1 MSPRGLRR
9 GPVGS
14 VAVRCGERQF
24 RQDPEAA
31 VRAGARLDRATEGG
45 GPLPHSDQSVAA
57 AARVVPGG
65 GSRVVDAE
73 PDAPGA
79 AVDAHQCGA
88 GAGVADDVGQG
99 LLDDAE
105 GGETGAGRDGGRITL
120 ALHGDGEPGGPRLF
134 DQFGQPVEA
143 GGRGR
148 GGVAG
153 CTEVGE
159 HLTYLVERLLA
170 GPLDR
175 GEGGP
180 GLFRVGVEQRES
192 DPGLHVDDGD
202 AVGQHVVEFA
212 GHAQPFLVG
221 PSPLRR
227 LALRAGGRPLLTAEA
242 QQFGGGHDG
251 HDPCGDEA
259 LLCPGR
265 GPVAVR
271 RQPSVQPVGDQDMP
285 GPQPA
290 QRPPGGLPVPGD
302 DCAEAADG
310 DGDEH
315 RAVRIARR
323 EIDQGHRAGGDH
335 GDHGAAM
342 AEEQHDDRDEQQQ
355 PRGQVQGPAVL
366 PVLGESG
373 ADHDEHQEDGRR
385 HPGQPG
391 GGPRTRAGQP
401 RRRAASPAR
410 PSGMPGARETAG
422 VAAAP
427 ERRSLFVH
435 GGHARRRTGAE
446 ASAVRGDHPYSV
458 GSTPPGKRCSAV
470 RSYGRRAGPPSGP
483 AHRRPAGTAARA
495 PRRPC

>member
-1 MSPRGLRR
+1 MTTFTSSRSGSPVIRRVAASPSRRGMRMSISTMSGRSSRTRRTASSPSAASPATSMSGCASSRARKPARTSSWSSASVTRITVSPRGLRR

-31 VRAGARLDRATEGG
+31 IRAGSRPDRATEGG

-79 AVDAHQCGA
+79 VVDAHQCGA

-105 GGETGAGRDGGRITL
+105 GGETGAGRDGGRIAL

-180 GLFRVGVEQRES
+180 GLFRVGIEQRES

-227 LALRAGGRPLLTAEA
+227 LALRAGGRPLLTAHP
-242 QQFGGGHDG
+242 QQFGGSHDG

-302 DCAEAADG
+302 DRAEAADG

-323 EIDQGHRAGGDH
+323 EIDQGHRAGAGH

-355 PRGQVQGPAVL
+355 PRGQVQGPH
-366 PVLGESG
+366 G
-373 ADHDEHQEDGRR
+373 
-385 HPGQPG
+385 
-391 GGPRTRAGQP
+391 
-401 RRRAASPAR
+401 PAR
-410 PSGMPGARETAG
+410 
-422 VAAAP
+422 
-427 ERRSLFVH
+427 
-435 GGHARRRTGAE
+435 ARRI
-446 ASAVRGDHPYSV
+446 
-458 GSTPPGKRCSAV
+458 
-470 RSYGRRAGPPSGP
+470 RS
-483 AHRRPAGTAARA
+483 RP
-495 PRRPC
+495 